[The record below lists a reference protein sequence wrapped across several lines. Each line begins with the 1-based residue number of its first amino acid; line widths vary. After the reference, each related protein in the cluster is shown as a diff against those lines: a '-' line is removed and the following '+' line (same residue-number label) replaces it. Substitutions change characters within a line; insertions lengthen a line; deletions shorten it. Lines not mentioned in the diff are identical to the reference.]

1 MQMAVIEAARNLL
14 NIKNASTS
22 EFGNNCT
29 PVVGLLKNG
38 KKVRKKLKELKKFR
52 WNNEIRFI

>member
-29 PVVGLLKNG
+29 PVVGLLKSG
-38 KKVRKKLKELKKFR
+38 KKEEK
-52 WNNEIRFI
+52 N